1 MIRPIQ
7 AIALLSLLPT
17 GALAAE
23 APPPDIFNVRFN
35 HVEAP
40 RAHYQGPDANAL
52 GYPAALAD
60 APGTEDTEEGRRAL
74 MATVSTW
81 LGKAYDGI
89 LGKIMGDSPA
99 AVPAPIQLQADP
111 RAYQAAGLKADAQL
125 SALGLN
131 SKVGM
136 RLGTEELKQTVRL
149 SRGCEEDWLP
159 NSVSGD
165 MSGGFGAMTGSV
177 QGSWGSVCG
186 GNQNGWRLTAG
197 VNELGLDPMAT
208 IGMEYRP
215 MPGSLIASLTGL
227 SAVRAQVAEAGGSVG
242 LEAPV
247 PAVRV
252 DQMRLKADMNW
263 QENGGTTVKLAT
275 KVRF

>member
-1 MIRPIQ
+1 MM
-7 AIALLSLLPT
+7 LLTLVAVP
-17 GALAAE
+17 AAAAAE
-23 APPPDIFNVRFN
+23 TPAPDIFNVRFN
-35 HVEAP
+35 NIEAP
-40 RAHYQGPDANAL
+40 RADYQGPDATAL
-52 GYPAALAD
+52 GYPASLAD
-60 APGTEDTEEGRRAL
+60 ASSVQDPEEGRRAL
-74 MATVSTW
+74 MATVGNW

-89 LGKIMGDSPA
+89 LGKILGDSPA
-99 AVPAPIQLQADP
+99 AGPSPIQLQADP

-165 MSGGFGAMTGSV
+165 MSGGFGAMSGSV

-186 GNQNGWRLTAG
+186 SNQTGWRLTAG

-215 MPGSLIASLTGL
+215 VPGSLVASLTGL

-247 PAVRV
+247 PAIRV
-252 DQMRLKADMNW
+252 DQMRLKADMSW
-263 QENGGTTVKLAT
+263 QEDGGTTLKLAT
-275 KVRF
+275 KLRF